1 MNMKNTVSLGA
12 AVVAILGAVA
22 FVPASADSRDE
33 AAVQATA
40 TIAMTTVAE
49 TPQDQVWDM
58 TYGPDRPV
66 AIEVAAAPAQA
77 DEEIVDYT
85 FG

>member
-1 MNMKNTVSLGA
+1 MKMKNKISMGA
-12 AVVAILGAVA
+12 AVVAMLGAVA
-22 FVPASADSRDE
+22 FVPASADDRDDV
-33 AAVQATA
+33 AVQAA
-40 TIAMTTVAE
+40 PAFAMVAMFE

-66 AIEVAAAPAQA
+66 AVEEAAAPAQ